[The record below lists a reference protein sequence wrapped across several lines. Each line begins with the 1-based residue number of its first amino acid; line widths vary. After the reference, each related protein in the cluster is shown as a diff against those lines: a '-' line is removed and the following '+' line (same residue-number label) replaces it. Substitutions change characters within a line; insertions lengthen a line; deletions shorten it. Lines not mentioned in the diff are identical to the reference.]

1 MATPQRRR
9 PTKEDI
15 PVKKTSLELPEPLW
29 RAAQIRALDEHTSL
43 KQIMV
48 NALQAYLRTPK
59 KEPTR

>member
-1 MATPQRRR
+1 M
-9 PTKEDI
+9 
-15 PVKKTSLELPEPLW
+15 KKTSLELPEPLW